1 MTFLELQDYVGR
13 NCDDKA
19 FGYFTLTDVKARLN
33 LAQREVQ
40 KRLISA
46 NNEYYT
52 ACVKTNT
59 VAYQRAY
66 SLPSDFLQVIRL
78 ERVVQASLTN
88 PIVQKIQPITPN
100 QRQNLTDVTGDP
112 DFYYFQKNYIML
124 VPTPNRVQE
133 IHLEYSYQVTD
144 MVNDNDVPDAPEW
157 THEYI
162 GVLATRDCLFQDER
176 SMQPIQKKLDDFE
189 KLMKEIAVQRNADD
203 SRMVTVTDSAYGV
216 Y

>member
-1 MTFLELQDYVGR
+1 MTFLDLQNYVGR
-13 NCDDKA
+13 NVDDKS

-46 NNEYYT
+46 NEQYYT
-52 ACVKTNT
+52 TCVKTNT
-59 VAYQRAY
+59 IAYQNAY
-66 SLPSDFLQVIRL
+66 SLPSDFLQIIRL
-78 ERVVQASLTN
+78 ERVVQASTTN
-88 PIVQKIQPITPN
+88 PIVQQIKPITPN
-100 QRQNLTDVTGDP
+100 QRENLVDVTGDP
-112 DFYYFQKNYIML
+112 DFYYFQKNYMML

-144 MVNDNDVPDAPEW
+144 MVNDSDVPDAPAW
-157 THEYI
+157 AHEYV

-176 SMQPIQKKLDDFE
+176 SMQPIEKKLEDFE
-189 KLMKEIAVQRNADD
+189 KLMKEIAVQRHADD
-203 SRMVTVTDSAYGV
+203 TRTVVITDMGYGG